1 MTEHSRAAITTLIE
15 SGTRE
20 PKSTTALG
28 FRSPYGRY
36 FTLECQLDVQP
47 AAFAVI
53 GSVHQEQTQ
62 PYMETLEDLNN
73 RLAVEIRESAR
84 KGKELERVNQRLQET
99 LHELDTMYW
108 HLRKIQ
114 EVLPI
119 CLECGKVK
127 TAEGTW
133 QTLVEYLKANSRFL
147 SHGYCPKCYARIVAG
162 GR

>member
-1 MTEHSRAAITTLIE
+1 
-15 SGTRE
+15 
-20 PKSTTALG
+20 
-28 FRSPYGRY
+28 
-36 FTLECQLDVQP
+36 
-47 AAFAVI
+47 
-53 GSVHQEQTQ
+53 
-62 PYMETLEDLNN
+62 METLEDLNN

-84 KGKELERVNQRLQET
+84 KGKALERVNQRLQET

-133 QTLVEYLKANSRFL
+133 QTLLEYLKANSRFL
-147 SHGYCPKCYARIVAG
+147 SHGYCPECYAQIVAG
-162 GR
+162 RS